1 MPRINSLDP
10 TRRRLERISDFIRR
24 EMRARKIQ
32 QADMAA
38 ELLISQQAFSVKL
51 SKGTFSAEQLI
62 RIFDKLQTDSKT
74 TGELIHG

>member
-1 MPRINSLDP
+1 MPRVNSLDP

-24 EMRARKIQ
+24 EMRNRKIQ

-38 ELLISQQAFSVKL
+38 ELFISQQAFSMKL
-51 SKGTFSAEQLI
+51 NKGKFSAEQLI

>member
-1 MPRINSLDP
+1 
-10 TRRRLERISDFIRR
+10 
-24 EMRARKIQ
+24 MRARKIQ

-38 ELLISQQAFSVKL
+38 ELFISQQAFSVKL